1 MNMKKWLTLLSV
13 VALWGCTS
21 QPADQN
27 ATGDE
32 KETVTES
39 HSLIESS
46 ADETASEPEEK
57 RVSFIGVGDNLI
69 HDNVIWAA
77 ETPEG
82 SYDFSHM
89 YDNIAADVE
98 NADLA
103 FLNQETIF
111 AGPDF
116 PYAGYPSFNTPEQ
129 LGTNMVDLG
138 FDLINGATNHTL
150 DFGSAGA
157 TYALNFWNQYEEVLY
172 TGVFTTEEESQKIP
186 TIERDGV
193 TFSFLAY
200 TYGTNGIEPDTNW
213 RVNYFDEDKIRADV
227 EKAKEVSDVVIV
239 SAHWG
244 DENTYVVNEFQEYYG
259 QLFAD
264 LEVDVVIGT
273 HPHVIQPVEWLTGEN
288 GNQTLVVWSLGNL
301 LAHALDDINTLGG
314 MVSFDFVVSEEQ
326 TTIENIVFRPT
337 VSHFTYHYNDNG
349 KLKRKF
355 KIYYL
360 DEYTDQ
366 LGSEHG
372 LNEYDGIVVSPEN
385 YQSQVD
391 SVIAPEFLPR

>member
-1 MNMKKWLTLLSV
+1 MKKWLTLLSTF
-13 VALWGCTS
+13 ALFGCTT
-21 QPADQN
+21 QTVEPAES
-27 ATGDE
+27 GE
-32 KETVTES
+32 EEGVRTES
-39 HSLIESS
+39 QATIESS
-46 ADETASEPEEK
+46 EPQEPEEK
-57 RVSFIGVGDNLI
+57 RISFIGVGDNLI
-69 HDNVIWAA
+69 HENVIWAA
-77 ETPEG
+77 ETPDG
-82 SYDFSHM
+82 SYDFSNM
-89 YDNIAADVE
+89 YENIAADVE

-111 AGPDF
+111 AGPDY
-116 PYAGYPSFNTPEQ
+116 PYSGYPSFNTPEQ

-150 DFGSAGA
+150 DFGVAGA
-157 TYALNFWNQYEEVLY
+157 TYALDFWKQYEDVRY
-172 TGVFTTEEESQKIP
+172 TGVFESEEASLEIP

-213 RVNYFDEDKIRADV
+213 RVNYFDEEKIRTDV
-227 EKAKEVSDVVIV
+227 AKAKEVSDVVIV

-244 DENTYVVNEFQEYYG
+244 DENTYVVNEYQKYYG

-273 HPHVIQPVEWLTGEN
+273 HPHVIQPVEWLTGTN
-288 GNQTLVVWSLGNL
+288 GNEMLVVWSLGNL

-314 MVSFDFVVSEEQ
+314 MISFDFVVTEEE
-326 TTIENIVFRPT
+326 TAIENIVFRPT
-337 VSHFTYHYNDNG
+337 VSHFSYHYNDNDR
-349 KLKRKF
+349 LKRKF

-360 DEYTDQ
+360 DEYTDE
-366 LGSEHG
+366 LSIEHG
-372 LNEYDGIVVSPEN
+372 LNALEGISVSLER
-385 YQSQVD
+385 YYSQVE

>member
-1 MNMKKWLTLLSV
+1 MKKWLTLLSTFV
-13 VALWGCTS
+13 LWGCGTQTS
-21 QPADQN
+21 EQAL
-27 ATGDE
+27 TGTE
-32 KETVTES
+32 EGTHTES
-39 HSLIESS
+39 QATVES
-46 ADETASEPEEK
+46 EMASEPQKSEEK
-57 RVSFIGVGDNLI
+57 RISFIGVGDNLI
-69 HDNVIWAA
+69 HENVIWAA
-77 ETPEG
+77 ETPDG
-82 SYDFSHM
+82 SYDFSNM
-89 YDNIAADVE
+89 YENIAADVE

-111 AGPDF
+111 AGPDY
-116 PYAGYPSFNTPEQ
+116 PYSGYPSFNTPEQ

-150 DFGSAGA
+150 DFGAAGA
-157 TYALNFWNQYEEVLY
+157 TYALDFWKQYEDVRY
-172 TGVFTTEEESQKIP
+172 TGVFESEEASREIP

-213 RVNYFDEDKIRADV
+213 RVNYFDEEKIREDV
-227 EKAKEVSDVVIV
+227 AKAKEVSDVVIV

-244 DENTYVVNEFQEYYG
+244 DENTYVVNEYQEYYG

-273 HPHVIQPVEWLTGEN
+273 HPHVIQPIEWLTGTN
-288 GNQTLVVWSLGNL
+288 GNEMLVVWSLGNL

-314 MVSFDFVVSEEQ
+314 MISFDFVVTEED
-326 TTIENIVFRPT
+326 TTIENVVFRPT
-337 VSHFTYHYNDNG
+337 VSHFSYHYKDNNR
-349 KLKRKF
+349 LKRKF

-360 DEYTDQ
+360 DEYTDE
-366 LGSEHG
+366 LSVEHG
-372 LNEYDGIVVSPEN
+372 LNALEGITVSLER
-385 YQSQVD
+385 YQSQVE

>member
-1 MNMKKWLTLLSV
+1 MKKWLTLLSTF
-13 VALWGCTS
+13 ALFGCTT
-21 QPADQN
+21 QTVEPAES
-27 ATGDE
+27 GE
-32 KETVTES
+32 EEGVRTES
-39 HSLIESS
+39 QATIESS
-46 ADETASEPEEK
+46 EPQEPEEK
-57 RVSFIGVGDNLI
+57 RISFIGVGDNLI
-69 HDNVIWAA
+69 HENVIWAA
-77 ETPEG
+77 ETPDG
-82 SYDFSHM
+82 SYDFSNM
-89 YDNIAADVE
+89 YENIAADVE

-111 AGPDF
+111 AGPDY
-116 PYAGYPSFNTPEQ
+116 PYSGYPSFNTPEQ

-150 DFGSAGA
+150 DFGVDGA
-157 TYALNFWNQYEEVLY
+157 TYALDFWKQYEDVRY
-172 TGVFTTEEESQKIP
+172 TGVCESEEASLEIP

-213 RVNYFDEDKIRADV
+213 RVNYFDEEKIRTDV
-227 EKAKEVSDVVIV
+227 AKAKEVSDVVIV

-244 DENTYVVNEFQEYYG
+244 DENTYVVNEYQKYYG

-273 HPHVIQPVEWLTGEN
+273 HPHVIQPVEWLTGTN
-288 GNQTLVVWSLGNL
+288 GNEMLVVWSLGNL

-314 MVSFDFVVSEEQ
+314 MISFDFVVTEEE
-326 TTIENIVFRPT
+326 TAIENIVFRPT
-337 VSHFTYHYNDNG
+337 VSHFSYHYNDNDR
-349 KLKRKF
+349 LKRKF

-360 DEYTDQ
+360 DEYTDE
-366 LGSEHG
+366 LSIEHG
-372 LNEYDGIVVSPEN
+372 LNALEGISVSLER
-385 YQSQVD
+385 YYSQVE

>member
-1 MNMKKWLTLLSV
+1 MKKWLTLLSV
-13 VALWGCTS
+13 LALWGCTT
-21 QPADQN
+21 QPSEA
-27 ATGDE
+27 
-32 KETVTES
+32 TES
-39 HSLIESS
+39 GGEEGALAESGSAIES
-46 ADETASEPEEK
+46 AAETASKPEKPEEK
-57 RVSFIGVGDNLI
+57 RISFIGVGDNLI
-69 HDNVIWAA
+69 HDNIIWAA

-111 AGPDF
+111 AGPDY

-138 FDLINGATNHTL
+138 FDLVNGATNHTL

-157 TYALNFWNQYEEVLY
+157 KYALGFWKQYEDVLF
-172 TGVFTTEEESQKIP
+172 TGVFDSEEESREIP

-193 TFSFLAY
+193 TFAFLGY

-227 EKAKEVSDVVIV
+227 AKAKELSDVVIV

-244 DENTYVVNEFQEYYG
+244 DENTPVVNEFQKYYG

-273 HPHVIQPVEWLTGEN
+273 HPHVIQPVEWLTGAN
-288 GNQTLVVWSLGNL
+288 GNETLVVWSLGNL

-314 MVSFDFVVSEEQ
+314 MVSFDFVVTEEG
-326 TTIENIVFRPT
+326 TDIENIVFRPT
-337 VSHFTYHYNDNG
+337 VSHFSYHYNDNG
-349 KLKRKF
+349 RLKRKF

-360 DEYTDQ
+360 DQYTDE
-366 LGSEHG
+366 LAVEHG
-372 LNEYDGIVVSPEN
+372 LNALDGISVTKES
-385 YQSQVD
+385 YQEQVE
-391 SVIAPEFLPR
+391 SVIAPEFLLQ

>member
-1 MNMKKWLTLLSV
+1 MKKWLTLLSTFV
-13 VALWGCTS
+13 LWGCGTQTS
-21 QPADQN
+21 EQAL
-27 ATGDE
+27 TGTE
-32 KETVTES
+32 EGTHTES
-39 HSLIESS
+39 QATVES
-46 ADETASEPEEK
+46 EMASEPQKSEEK
-57 RVSFIGVGDNLI
+57 RISFIGVGDNLI
-69 HDNVIWAA
+69 HENVIWAA
-77 ETPEG
+77 ETPDG
-82 SYDFSHM
+82 SYDFSNM
-89 YDNIAADVE
+89 YENIAADVE

-111 AGPDF
+111 AGPDY
-116 PYAGYPSFNTPEQ
+116 PYSGYPSFNTPEQ

-150 DFGSAGA
+150 DFGAAGA
-157 TYALNFWNQYEEVLY
+157 TYALDFWKQYEDVRY
-172 TGVFTTEEESQKIP
+172 TGVFESEEASREIP

-213 RVNYFDEDKIRADV
+213 RVNYFDEEKIREDV
-227 EKAKEVSDVVIV
+227 AKAKEVSDVVIV

-244 DENTYVVNEFQEYYG
+244 DENTYVVNEYQEYYG

-273 HPHVIQPVEWLTGEN
+273 HPHVIQPIEWLTGTN
-288 GNQTLVVWSLGNL
+288 GNEMLVVWSLGNL

-314 MVSFDFVVSEEQ
+314 MISFDFVVTEED
-326 TTIENIVFRPT
+326 TTIENVVFRPT
-337 VSHFTYHYNDNG
+337 VSHFSYHYKDNNR
-349 KLKRKF
+349 LKRKF

-360 DEYTDQ
+360 DEYTDE
-366 LGSEHG
+366 LSVEHG
-372 LNEYDGIVVSPEN
+372 LNALEGITVSLER
-385 YQSQVD
+385 YQSQLE

>member
-1 MNMKKWLTLLSV
+1 MKKWLTLLSTFV
-13 VALWGCTS
+13 LWGCGTQTS
-21 QPADQN
+21 EQAL
-27 ATGDE
+27 TGTE
-32 KETVTES
+32 EGTHTES
-39 HSLIESS
+39 QATVES
-46 ADETASEPEEK
+46 EMASEPQEPEEK
-57 RVSFIGVGDNLI
+57 RISFIGVGDNLI
-69 HDNVIWAA
+69 HENVIWAA
-77 ETPEG
+77 ETPDG
-82 SYDFSHM
+82 SYDFSNM
-89 YDNIAADVE
+89 YENIAADVE

-111 AGPDF
+111 AGPDY
-116 PYAGYPSFNTPEQ
+116 PYSGYPSFNTPEQ

-150 DFGSAGA
+150 DFGAAGA
-157 TYALNFWNQYEEVLY
+157 TYALDFWKQYEDVRY
-172 TGVFTTEEESQKIP
+172 TGVFESEEASREIP

-213 RVNYFDEDKIRADV
+213 RVNYFDEEKIREDV
-227 EKAKEVSDVVIV
+227 AKAKEVSDVVIV

-244 DENTYVVNEFQEYYG
+244 DENTYVVNEYQEYYG

-273 HPHVIQPVEWLTGEN
+273 HPHVIQPVEWLTGTN
-288 GNQTLVVWSLGNL
+288 GNEMLVVWSLGNL

-314 MVSFDFVVSEEQ
+314 MISFDFVVTEEE
-326 TTIENIVFRPT
+326 TAIENIVFRPT
-337 VSHFTYHYNDNG
+337 VSHFSYHYNDNDR
-349 KLKRKF
+349 LKRKF

-360 DEYTDQ
+360 DEYTDE
-366 LGSEHG
+366 LSIEHG
-372 LNEYDGIVVSPEN
+372 LNALEGITVSLER
-385 YQSQVD
+385 YHSQVE

>member
-1 MNMKKWLTLLSV
+1 MKKWLTLLSFL
-13 VALWGCTS
+13 ALWGCTS
-21 QPADQN
+21 QPVEQN
-27 ATGDE
+27 ESGGE
-32 KETVTES
+32 KGTVV
-39 HSLIESS
+39 ESS
-46 ADETASEPEEK
+46 SPMEPSTDETASEPDEK
-57 RVSFIGVGDNLI
+57 RISFIGVGDNLI
-69 HDNVIWAA
+69 HDNIIWAA

-89 YDNIAADVE
+89 YDNISADVE

-138 FDLINGATNHTL
+138 FDLVNGATNHTL

-172 TGVFTTEEESQKIP
+172 TGVFSTEEESQKIP

-193 TFSFLAY
+193 IFSFLAY

-213 RVNYFDEDKIRADV
+213 RVNYFDEDKIRSDV
-227 EKAKEVSDVVIV
+227 ARAKEVSDVVIV

-244 DENTYVVNEFQEYYG
+244 DENTYVVNEYQKYYG

-273 HPHVIQPVEWLTGEN
+273 HPHVIQPVEWLTGAN
-288 GNQTLVVWSLGNL
+288 GNETLVVWSLGNL

-314 MVSFDFVVSEEQ
+314 MVSFDFVVADEQ

-349 KLKRKF
+349 RLKRKF

-360 DEYTDQ
+360 DEYTDE

-372 LNEYDGIVVSPEN
+372 LNEFDGIVVSPEN

>member
-1 MNMKKWLTLLSV
+1 MKKWLTLLSTFV
-13 VALWGCTS
+13 LWGCGTQTS
-21 QPADQN
+21 EQAL
-27 ATGDE
+27 TGTE
-32 KETVTES
+32 EGTHTES
-39 HSLIESS
+39 QATVES
-46 ADETASEPEEK
+46 EMASEPQKSEEK
-57 RVSFIGVGDNLI
+57 RISFIGVGDNLI
-69 HDNVIWAA
+69 HENVIWAA
-77 ETPEG
+77 ETPDG
-82 SYDFSHM
+82 SYDFSNM
-89 YDNIAADVE
+89 YENIAADVE

-111 AGPDF
+111 AGPDY
-116 PYAGYPSFNTPEQ
+116 PYSGYPSFNTPEQ

-150 DFGSAGA
+150 DFGAAGA
-157 TYALNFWNQYEEVLY
+157 TYALDFWKQYEDVRY
-172 TGVFTTEEESQKIP
+172 TGVFESEEASREIP

-213 RVNYFDEDKIRADV
+213 RVNYFDEEKIRTDV
-227 EKAKEVSDVVIV
+227 AKAKEVSDVVIV

-244 DENTYVVNEFQEYYG
+244 DENTYVVNEYQKYYG

-273 HPHVIQPVEWLTGEN
+273 HPHVIQPVEWLTGTN
-288 GNQTLVVWSLGNL
+288 GNEMLVVWSLGNL

-314 MVSFDFVVSEEQ
+314 MISFDFVVTEEE
-326 TTIENIVFRPT
+326 TAIENIVFRPT
-337 VSHFTYHYNDNG
+337 VSHFSYHYNDNDR
-349 KLKRKF
+349 LKRKF

-360 DEYTDQ
+360 DEYTDE
-366 LGSEHG
+366 LSIEHG
-372 LNEYDGIVVSPEN
+372 LNALEGISVSLER
-385 YQSQVD
+385 YYSQVE

>member
-1 MNMKKWLTLLSV
+1 MNMKKWLTLLSTFV
-13 VALWGCTS
+13 LWGCGTQTS
-21 QPADQN
+21 EQAL
-27 ATGDE
+27 TGTE
-32 KETVTES
+32 EGTHTES
-39 HSLIESS
+39 QATVES
-46 ADETASEPEEK
+46 EMASEPQKSEEK
-57 RVSFIGVGDNLI
+57 RISFIGVGDNLI
-69 HDNVIWAA
+69 HENVIWAA
-77 ETPEG
+77 ETPDG
-82 SYDFSHM
+82 SYDFSNM
-89 YDNIAADVE
+89 YENIAADVE

-111 AGPDF
+111 AGPDY
-116 PYAGYPSFNTPEQ
+116 PYSGYPSFNTPEQ

-150 DFGSAGA
+150 DFGAAGA
-157 TYALNFWNQYEEVLY
+157 TYALDFWKQYEDVRY
-172 TGVFTTEEESQKIP
+172 TGVFESEEASREIP

-213 RVNYFDEDKIRADV
+213 RVNYFDEEKIREDV
-227 EKAKEVSDVVIV
+227 AKAKEVSDVVIV

-244 DENTYVVNEFQEYYG
+244 DENTYVVNEYQEYYG

-273 HPHVIQPVEWLTGEN
+273 HPHVIQPIEWLTGTN
-288 GNQTLVVWSLGNL
+288 GNEMLVVWSLGNL

-314 MVSFDFVVSEEQ
+314 MISFDFVVTEED
-326 TTIENIVFRPT
+326 TTIENVVFRPT
-337 VSHFTYHYNDNG
+337 VSHFSYHYKDNNR
-349 KLKRKF
+349 LKRKF

-360 DEYTDQ
+360 DEYTDE
-366 LGSEHG
+366 LSVEHG
-372 LNEYDGIVVSPEN
+372 LNALEGITVSLER
-385 YQSQVD
+385 YQSQVE